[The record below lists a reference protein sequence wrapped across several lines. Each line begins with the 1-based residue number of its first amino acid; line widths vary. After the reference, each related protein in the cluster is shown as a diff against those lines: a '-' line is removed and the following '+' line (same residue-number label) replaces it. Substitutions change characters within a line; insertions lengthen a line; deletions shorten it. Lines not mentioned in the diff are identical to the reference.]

1 MQEFIHNIAA
11 LFKVK
16 TIISLVCIFVFAY
29 LAITQVITPDNVMVI
44 VSMVVAFY
52 FGTQSERKNS
62 LDKND
67 NSEYYVT
74 SNTND
79 GNNGGNENDRTI
91 GY

>member
-29 LAITQVITPDNVMVI
+29 LPIKQVSTPDNVMVI

-52 FGTQSERKNS
+52 FGTQAEKR
-62 LDKND
+62 
-67 NSEYYVT
+67 
-74 SNTND
+74 
-79 GNNGGNENDRTI
+79 GGEK
-91 GY
+91 

>member
-29 LAITQVITPDNVMVI
+29 LAIKQIITPDNVMVI

-52 FGTQSERKNS
+52 FGTQAEKKNV
-62 LDKND
+62 LDKPE
-67 NSEYYVT
+67 NSGYYV
-74 SNTND
+74 D
-79 GNNGGNENDRTI
+79 EGGEK
-91 GY
+91 